1 VVAIVVLLIWKFS
14 GDSGASPRRTAE
26 PQPAPDAGSIDR
38 TRRRPRPTDGEQVA
52 RPDEPVRET
61 IVNGVTVRDH
71 RKGDRPLPELPIAP
85 RPADRKRIPSSVVQ
99 DVSTKVQAAMKD
111 CASAIPADARGQ
123 KPRLEGVVFVD
134 IKGGELSVT
143 EATVQL
149 RDVSGDVAAVKAC
162 IEQKSVGHTIAAK
175 DVEDTTHYSITL
187 SYALPAP

>member
-14 GDSGASPRRTAE
+14 GDSGATPRRTVE
-26 PQPAPDAGSIDR
+26 TTPTAPDAGSDR
-38 TRRRPRPTDGEQVA
+38 TRRRPRPSDGEQVA
-52 RPDEPVRET
+52 RPDPVRET

-71 RKGDRPLPELPIAP
+71 RKGDRPLPDLPIAP

-143 EATVQL
+143 EATVSL